1 MPGQDSFTGRFLSN
15 SIQYENMNLG
25 QLNLALKMIKEE
37 YKLSDSQVQV
47 LSRRM
52 MADDREFDRMWT
64 LYKNRRNGKTDTFL
78 ELLRD
83 LLN

>member
-1 MPGQDSFTGRFLSN
+1 
-15 SIQYENMNLG
+15 MNLG